1 MGFCRPC
8 IGNVFSP
15 VTATQNDCSSF
26 PGLFLI
32 FFAFPDL
39 HFCVSLLYYTPFAPS
54 TGRGAENQVQQNLK
68 NLQTKI

>member
-26 PGLFLI
+26 PALFLN
-32 FFAFPDL
+32 FFCFMICISAIL
-39 HFCVSLLYYTPFAPS
+39 CYITHHSLRMRDEVL
-54 TGRGAENQVQQNLK
+54 EVKVN
-68 NLQTKI
+68 KI